1 MAYDKII
8 VLRKR
13 MDHCINYVLNE
24 EKTSLS
30 NALDYAGNPEKTHRL
45 ITGINCQTETAHA
58 EMQATKRRWDKRGGI
73 LGYHIIHSY
82 APGEVTAAEAHAAG
96 MEFAHRLLGDRYEV
110 VVSTHIDR
118 EHLHCHIVFNSV
130 SFVDGKKYRSDFKSY
145 FGDLRNTSN
154 EVNRERGLSVIQ
166 SEGHG
171 KHYAEWNAERCGK
184 MTLSAL
190 VRQDVDAALADSFTF
205 ESFLNGMRRRG
216 YEVKYGTGV
225 KHTAVRPPEGKR
237 FFRLDSLGEGCTEVD
252 IRKRLMAMRNGEIG
266 KPVEQTI
273 HPRRYSVQ
281 RGTIWRTPR
290 RPRGFRALYLHYL
303 CLLGS
308 KKRRK
313 LPPFQLRKELMK
325 LQRYQAQFRFL
336 QEYRIQDSRQLAL
349 LGEALQTELDAWT
362 EKRRVL
368 YGKKRNGEEVTEEIA
383 RINQELR
390 HLRADIKTCSRIEID
405 IPHIREQVRV
415 GKEWQAKEREKKY
428 RESKRQFK
436 PRPGTVR

>member
-30 NALDYAGNPEKTHRL
+30 NALDYAGNLEKTHRL
-45 ITGINCQTETAHA
+45 ITGINCQAETAHA

-82 APGEVTAAEAHAAG
+82 VPGEVTAEEAHAAG
-96 MEFAHRLLGDRYEV
+96 VEFAHRLLGDRYEV
-110 VVSTHIDR
+110 VVSTHVDR

-145 FGDLRNTSN
+145 FGDLWNTSN
-154 EVNRERGLSVIQ
+154 EVSRKRGLSVIR
-166 SEGHG
+166 SEGNG
-171 KHYAEWNAERCGK
+171 KHYAEWDAERCGK
-184 MTLSAL
+184 TTLSTL
-190 VRQDVDAALADSFTF
+190 VRQDIDAALVDSFTF
-205 ESFLNGMRRRG
+205 ESFLDGMRRRG
-216 YEVKYGTGV
+216 YEVKYGAGI
-225 KHTAVRPPEGKR
+225 KHAAVRPPEGKR
-237 FFRLDSLGEGCTEVD
+237 FFRLDSLGDGYTEAD
-252 IRKRLMAMRNGEIG
+252 IRMRLMASRCGEIG

-273 HPRRYSVQ
+273 HPRHYTVQ

-290 RPRGFRALYLHYL
+290 RPRGFHALYLHYL
-303 CLLGS
+303 CLLS
-308 KKRRK
+308 TKKRRK
-313 LPPFQLRKELMK
+313 LPPFQLRKELLK
-325 LQRYQAQFRFL
+325 LQRYQVQFRFL
-336 QEYRIQDSRQLAL
+336 QEYRVQNSGQLAL
-349 LGEALQTELDAWT
+349 LGEALQAELEAWT

-368 YGKKRNGEEVTEEIA
+368 YGRKRNGEEVTEEIA
-383 RINQELR
+383 CINQELR
-390 HLRADIKTCSRIEID
+390 RLRAELKTCARIEAD

-415 GKEWQAKEREKKY
+415 GKEWQAKEREKKH

-436 PRPGTVR
+436 PCQGTVR

>member
-13 MDHCINYVLNE
+13 MDHCINYVFNE

-30 NALDYAGNPEKTHRL
+30 SALDYAGNPKKTHRL
-45 ITGINCQTETAHA
+45 ITGINCQAETAHS

-96 MEFAHRLLGDRYEV
+96 VEFAHRLLGDRYEV
-110 VVSTHIDR
+110 VVSTHVDR

-154 EVNRERGLSVIQ
+154 EVSRERGLSVIQ

-205 ESFLNGMRRRG
+205 ESFLGGMRRRG
-216 YEVKYGTGV
+216 YEVKHGTGA

-237 FFRLDSLGEGCTEVD
+237 FFRLDSLGEGYTETN
-252 IRKRLMAMRNGEIG
+252 IRARLMAGRNGEIG

-273 HPRRYSVQ
+273 HPKRYTVQ

-308 KKRRK
+308 KKQRK
-313 LPPFQLRKELMK
+313 LPPFQLRKELIK

-336 QEYRIQDSRQLAL
+336 QEYRIQDSKQLAL

-383 RINQELR
+383 RINQGLR
-390 HLRADIKTCSRIEID
+390 YLRADLKTCAQIEAD
-405 IPHIREQVRV
+405 IPYIREQVRV
-415 GKEWQAKEREKKY
+415 GKEWQAEGYEKKY

-436 PRPGTVR
+436 PRQGTVR